1 MPRPIELFA
10 TGAVLAMMLCL
21 VLPSCHATGASD
33 AGNGPSL
40 RMLFVGNSL
49 TSQNDL
55 PGMIAALAR
64 SRGRGMLYEAHAP
77 GGYRLSQ
84 HASDPRLLEKIDRG
98 SWDVVVLQEQS
109 QMPALPPDRLQ
120 REVYPF
126 ARVLSERIRAAS
138 PGAKVA
144 FYATMAKRNGDAQ
157 FFPDIAEMGTYAGM
171 QRRINASYAE
181 MAKDNRGLL
190 VPVGSVWEKARAE
203 KPAIELYAD
212 ETHPSLA
219 GTYLAACIFY
229 AVIFEQSPVGASHPR
244 GIDDATATILQK
256 IAEAG
261 NARTQR

>member
-1 MPRPIELFA
+1 MPQPIERFA
-10 TGAVLAMMLCL
+10 SCVVLAMMLCL

-33 AGNGPSL
+33 AGTGPRL
-40 RMLFVGNSL
+40 HVLFVGNSL

-64 SRGRGMLYEAHAP
+64 SRGRDLQYEVHAP

-109 QMPALPPDRLQ
+109 QMPGVPRERLE

-126 ARVLSERIRAAS
+126 ARVLSDRIRAAS
-138 PGAKVA
+138 PRAKIA

-157 FFPDIAEMGTYAGM
+157 FFPNVPEMGSYAGM

-212 ETHPSLA
+212 ETHPSLP
-219 GTYLAACIFY
+219 GTYLAACVFY
-229 AVIFEQSPVGASHPR
+229 AVIFEHSPVGASHPR
-244 GIDDATATILQK
+244 GIDDATAALLQK

-261 NARTQR
+261 RARVER